1 MSSDPLDGDV
11 DEESSRPTDE
21 AFDGGERWE
30 HLREVMTSFSHQ
42 CRNSLNGIKLSLY
55 LLKRGAAGPTP
66 ASLDALERLYRE
78 IERSFD
84 RLRVIYR
91 PLSVTVIRHPL
102 GQLMAERLPSWHG
115 WFEARERVLVV
126 EAPDHDLAGDFD
138 PIQLG
143 LGLDAFVAW
152 RAEAGSAKSQPTLSW
167 SVDDHTF
174 CVNWEEGRDHGRAQN
189 GSHKNGNHDQAAAI
203 RDDSLALS
211 VLARVV
217 AAHGGRLERSGE
229 QMLSVQ
235 ISWPRFQDCAS
246 NDHALGAVNGA
257 VRRR

>member
-11 DEESSRPTDE
+11 AEDRSRPIGEVLDR
-21 AFDGGERWE
+21 GERSE

-55 LLKRGAAGPTP
+55 LYKRGALGSTP
-66 ASLDALERLYRE
+66 ASLDALERLYRD

-102 GQLMAERLPSWHG
+102 GQLLAERLPSWQS
-115 WFEARERVLVV
+115 WFEARERVLAV

-152 RAEAGSAKSQPTLSW
+152 RAEAGPVRSQPKLSW

-174 CVNWEEGRDHGRAQN
+174 FVDWDEGSDRTRAQN
-189 GSHKNGNHDQAAAI
+189 GSHTNGDHDEGAAI

-217 AAHGGRLERSGE
+217 AAHGGHLERSGE
-229 QMLSVQ
+229 QVLSVR
-235 ISWPRFQDCAS
+235 IRWPRFQERATADDARGEVS
-246 NDHALGAVNGA
+246 AAA
-257 VRRR
+257 RWR